1 MVVGRCRF
9 HSGCGSR
16 RIGLSTES
24 TTRRTAAWF
33 ASRLRPAFS
42 VSYVRPTVDRQF
54 HRSGSLSV
62 RSCASWTEVTSA
74 LLLPQ
79 SGRFG
84 PECQAAQHVCD
95 QTNNAPV
102 PFLAAPILFTPQAP
116 STRSKGEGSN
126 LDGSTGIR
134 PFAEECLKLW
144 LSRVH
149 PSAVPQGSLLHS
161 YFGLWKA
168 TLDQPPQ
175 RVLPQPD
182 QLPF

>member
-1 MVVGRCRF
+1 LIVSSSDPEACRYVL
-9 HSGCGSR
+9 CELDR
-16 RIGLSTES
+16 
-24 TTRRTAAWF
+24 
-33 ASRLRPAFS
+33 SRLR
-42 VSYVRPTVDRQF
+42 TVIVLRS
-54 HRSGSLSV
+54 SGSREKTPEARCL
-62 RSCASWTEVTSA
+62 
-74 LLLPQ
+74 
-79 SGRFG
+79 GRRFRC
-84 PECQAAQHVCD
+84 PDARRFSQHVSKVPTSD
-95 QTNNAPV
+95 IAAAGRA
-102 PFLAAPILFTPQAP
+102 PFLFYRVTPAKH
-116 STRSKGEGSN
+116 SKLATKKRGYAIKGTSEKARSKGEGSN

-149 PSAVPQGSLLHS
+149 PSAVPQGSMLHS